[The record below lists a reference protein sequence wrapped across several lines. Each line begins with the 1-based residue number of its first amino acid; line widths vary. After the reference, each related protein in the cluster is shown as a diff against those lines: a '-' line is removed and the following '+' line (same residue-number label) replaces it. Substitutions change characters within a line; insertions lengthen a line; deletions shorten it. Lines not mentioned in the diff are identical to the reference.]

1 PSQRRPL
8 PWPRRGAAQ
17 RQPAA
22 RRAQWSRPRPG
33 PPSRK
38 ERPAGKGA
46 LAGRATW
53 RPVSGA
59 SPAPCLRPGASAK
72 AVPCQGVR
80 WFHGCGVFL
89 TGQGCVD
96 KLARLMPGLPQYV
109 CPQRLAESGERIA
122 GQLELRDMRRLREL
136 LYDESGTVTFHLDF
150 EMSEQGFVRIA
161 GGYSTCLRVVCQRC
175 LEPLEIGRA
184 HV

>member
-1 PSQRRPL
+1 M
-8 PWPRRGAAQ
+8 
-17 RQPAA
+17 
-22 RRAQWSRPRPG
+22 
-33 PPSRK
+33 
-38 ERPAGKGA
+38 
-46 LAGRATW
+46 
-53 RPVSGA
+53 
-59 SPAPCLRPGASAK
+59 
-72 AVPCQGVR
+72 
-80 WFHGCGVFL
+80 
-89 TGQGCVD
+89 D

-175 LEPLEIGRA
+175 LEPLEFGLERPIEVAAVPAAEVSGRLPASVEPLTLEEDDRLHLAGFIEDEILLGLPIAPMHEEGQCRVLARPEEGDPDASHPFAVLRNLKIGND
-184 HV
+184 